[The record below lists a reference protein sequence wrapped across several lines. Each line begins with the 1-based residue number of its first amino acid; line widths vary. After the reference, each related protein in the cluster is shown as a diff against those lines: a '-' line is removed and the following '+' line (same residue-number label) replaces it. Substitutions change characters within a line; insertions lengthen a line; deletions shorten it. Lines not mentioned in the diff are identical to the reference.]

1 MTARTTEDDA
11 KATYRLWLVL
21 FAVTMVQVLAT
32 FASLTIPAIAPAV
45 SADIGVPVEFVGFQ
59 VAIIYTGSSAIS
71 TVSGFLLRRWGPA
84 RVSQISLALCG
95 GGVALAAL
103 PSLAAAALGS
113 LLLGFGYGMTNPA
126 ATQALIR
133 LTPRRQRNLVFSI
146 KQTGVPF
153 GGMAAGLVA
162 PRAAEAFGWQSAPL
176 IVAVCCIVFVLVL
189 QPWRERW
196 DSGRDSSARLDA
208 SAFAAMAMIWR
219 SPALRW
225 LSIGGFTYAF
235 TQLALSTFAVTI
247 LVVEAQF
254 SLVAAGT
261 VLAAIQAAGIVGRV
275 IWGWIADRWGIG
287 EPIIIVMGVM
297 NVASALVMLS
307 IGPDWPVWAVYFF
320 FVAFATSALGWT
332 GLFITTTVNRT
343 DPANSGA
350 VAGGIGAPVYA
361 GVIFGTA
368 VLSALAEAMG
378 SVSNTFAVVAGV
390 VGLGLIAFVFAR
402 RAPA

>member
-1 MTARTTEDDA
+1 MNDETH
-11 KATYRLWLVL
+11 ATYRLWLVL

-32 FASLTIPAIAPAV
+32 FASLTIAAIAPAV
-45 SADIGVPVEFVGFQ
+45 SADVGVPVEFIGFQ
-59 VAIIYTGSSAIS
+59 VAIIYTGASAIS
-71 TVSGFLLRRWGPA
+71 TVSDFLLRRWGPA
-84 RVSQISLALCG
+84 RVSQISLVLCG
-95 GGVALAAL
+95 GGVALAAI
-103 PSLAAAALGS
+103 PSLVVVALGS
-113 LLLGFGYGMTNPA
+113 LLLGLGYGMTNPA

-133 LTPRRQRNLVFSI
+133 LTPRRQRNLIFSL
-146 KQTGVPF
+146 KQTGVPL

-162 PRAAEAFGWQSAPL
+162 PPVTEAFGWQTAP
-176 IVAVCCIVFVLVL
+176 IVVALSCGVLVFVL

-196 DSGRDSSARLDA
+196 DREREPGATLDA
-208 SAFAAMAMIWR
+208 SAFAAIAMIWR

-225 LSIGGFTYAF
+225 FSTGGFTYAF

-247 LVVEAQF
+247 LVVEARF
-254 SLVAAGT
+254 SLVAAGA

-287 EPIIIVMGVM
+287 DRLIIVMGVM
-297 NVASALVMLS
+297 NVAGALAMLA
-307 IGPDWPVWAVYFF
+307 IEPGWPVWAVYFL

-332 GLFITTTVNRT
+332 GLFIAAVVNRT

-368 VLSALAEAMG
+368 VLSALADVMG

-390 VGLGLIAFVFAR
+390 VALGLAAFSLAR
-402 RAPA
+402 RAAA